1 MYPRMAS
8 DAFSH
13 HHINVYSAEEQTL
26 DFMCAGQALYSYPK
40 PTTEVSWALESWKLD
55 IHLYSPRRKQTNQK
69 PGMVLCASG
78 PSTGETG
85 EQVPGILWPAK

>member
-1 MYPRMAS
+1 MQVIRNKYLLRQVLMYPRMAS

-40 PTTEVSWALESWKLD
+40 PTTEVS
-55 IHLYSPRRKQTNQK
+55 
-69 PGMVLCASG
+69 
-78 PSTGETG
+78 
-85 EQVPGILWPAK
+85 